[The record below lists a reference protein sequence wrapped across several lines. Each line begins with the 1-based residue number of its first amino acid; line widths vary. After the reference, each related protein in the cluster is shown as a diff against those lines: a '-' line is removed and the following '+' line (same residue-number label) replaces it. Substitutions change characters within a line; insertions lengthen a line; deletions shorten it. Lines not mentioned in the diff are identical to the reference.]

1 MSEAKGDDMSDDNE
15 IELLKEKIRT
25 LELQVNGINILLD
38 TVVNKIFPN

>member
-38 TVVNKIFPN
+38 TVVKKIFPN